1 MNNNF
6 FKNFLG
12 KTGFNSK
19 PINSFEDKED
29 DEELS
34 FENQKQ
40 ENGKQKQK
48 DILFSNTIQ
57 QEELSKKRNDLINEL
72 SSNLTPAQIL
82 YSTVDE
88 LENLK
93 ENNNS
98 KTNIDNLTF
107 KTKDDDK
114 KIYKNG
120 NQYFIK
126 DKKDEEDKEELTP
139 AEILYGKVEDKNS
152 EDTNI
157 NADIDKRKDINNND
171 KWEKP
176 VNYMRVS
183 SPYSPNRY
191 HPVEHKYKKHDGVD
205 LAVKQGSNIQIP
217 ASGIV
222 EFAGEQKGYGYV
234 VVINHGKINGK
245 TVKTKYAHLS
255 KINVRKGENIKKG
268 GSIGLSGGQR
278 GTKGAGTSTGPH
290 LHFEVHENGIPQNP
304 MRYLKN

>member
-1 MNNNF
+1 M
-6 FKNFLG
+6 
-12 KTGFNSK
+12 
-19 PINSFEDKED
+19 
-29 DEELS
+29 
-34 FENQKQ
+34 
-40 ENGKQKQK
+40 
-48 DILFSNTIQ
+48 FSNTIE
-57 QEELSKKRNDLINEL
+57 QEELNKKRSDLINEL

-93 ENNNS
+93 ENNKS
-98 KTNIDNLTF
+98 KQDIDNLTF

-114 KIYKNG
+114 KIYKNE